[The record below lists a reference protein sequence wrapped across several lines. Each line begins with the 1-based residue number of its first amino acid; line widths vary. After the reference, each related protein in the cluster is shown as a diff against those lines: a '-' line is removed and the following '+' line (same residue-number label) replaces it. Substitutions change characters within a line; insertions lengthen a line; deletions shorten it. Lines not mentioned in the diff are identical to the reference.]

1 MNVGDLDSESGNHL
15 VQLDSLD
22 VHLTVLKMVGVL
34 ELEMW
39 MLIDG
44 VEEVVLQGRVM
55 MLG

>member
-1 MNVGDLDSESGNHL
+1 MDIGDLDSESGNHL

-44 VEEVVLQGRVM
+44 VEEVVLQGWVM